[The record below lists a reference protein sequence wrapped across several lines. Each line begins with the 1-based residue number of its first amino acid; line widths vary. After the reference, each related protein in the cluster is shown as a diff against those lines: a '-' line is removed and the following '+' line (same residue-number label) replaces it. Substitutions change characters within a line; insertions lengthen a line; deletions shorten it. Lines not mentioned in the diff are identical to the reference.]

1 MKQHF
6 QEGFQQYLSTYRQE
20 IASDAYLLT
29 LISPLYGLADD
40 ATYEDWKLSNDLRYY
55 EASNLIYE
63 LQNNESLL
71 SCLREFGDA
80 LVAAG
85 YDAIHG
91 HDFDEETLKAQLK
104 MIYVMLTTEITDSY

>member
-6 QEGFQQYLSTYRQE
+6 QEGFQQYLSTYRHE
-20 IASDAYLLT
+20 IASDAFLLT

-55 EASNLIYE
+55 EASNLVFE
-63 LQNNESLL
+63 LLNNDSLL
-71 SCLREFGDA
+71 PCFREYADE

-91 HDFDEETLKAQLK
+91 HDWDEETVKEQLK
-104 MIYVMLTTEITDSY
+104 LIYVMLNSEITE